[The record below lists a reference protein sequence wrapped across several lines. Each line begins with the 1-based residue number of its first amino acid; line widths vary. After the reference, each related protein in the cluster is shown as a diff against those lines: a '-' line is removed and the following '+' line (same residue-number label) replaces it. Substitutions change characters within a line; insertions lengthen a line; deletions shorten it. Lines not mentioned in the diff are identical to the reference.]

1 MTQKKF
7 KFDEFELDVLKRQ
20 LKREGDVVPLNPKAF
35 DLLFALVENNGKLL
49 SKDDLLG
56 LVWEDQIVEESNL
69 TVNMSAIRRALGEK
83 ASQPRFITTVSGQ
96 GYRFVGDVCESG
108 GQAEET
114 IIESRTL
121 ARIVVEEEIET
132 DEKTNE
138 IFPFEK
144 RVGLTPAPESF
155 FKTNRPA
162 IAGSILILALIL
174 GTGGYLWQKGT
185 AKSSAPWQAISMKR
199 LTNLGNVTNAA
210 LSPDGKLFAYTLQE
224 KDGQRSLWLGHADGG
239 GENVNLRPA
248 AEVTIQGIAFA
259 PDGAS
264 VFYIIASDEFE
275 RGALFKMRVFGGAPE
290 KIRENVEN
298 FIAFSPDGKQY
309 AFVRNDRE
317 NRKSSLMVAETAGG
331 ASEREIASRPIGL
344 SFVSTSPAWSPDG
357 KQIAASAIADES
369 ASTNEIFTVTVEGG
383 SLKSVTSLGW
393 NGIRALVWTK
403 DGSGLYSVAGAQ
415 DARWESQI
423 WYISY
428 PQGEA
433 RRVVSDLNVYG
444 AVLGLAPSG
453 NGLLVLQAQH
463 YSNIWV
469 APADNFGAAKQIT
482 FELLGRKSGWDALEW
497 TAEGR
502 IAYTAFSD
510 ASETVWLME
519 ADGKNQKQ
527 IIPEGR
533 TNSHQSFSA
542 DGQKMVFDSNRGGGW
557 EIWTAGGDG
566 SNMRPLTTGS
576 KNSQPHISP
585 DGNWVVYR
593 STRDDAG
600 KLWRVAASGGE
611 PSQLTENPASWA
623 RFSPDGKF
631 IACLYRTTDEKIK
644 LAVLDSET
652 GQPVRLFDI
661 PQSANFNNGIRWMPD
676 GASLTYR
683 DWNNG
688 IWRQSLEGGEPKR
701 LAGLPEEKLYA
712 YGWSPD
718 GKQFAFTRGTE
729 IRDVVLISGTR

>member
-1 MTQKKF
+1 LTQKKF
-7 KFDEFELDVLKRQ
+7 KFEEFELDVLKRQ
-20 LKREGDVVPLNPKAF
+20 LKREGEIVPLNPKAF
-35 DLLFALVENNGKLL
+35 DLLFVLVENNGKLL

-96 GYRFVGDVCESG
+96 GYRFVGDVRELN

-121 ARIVVEEEIET
+121 ARIVVEEVVET

-138 IFPFEK
+138 ISPVEK
-144 RVGLTPAPESF
+144 RAALPPAPESF
-155 FKTNRPA
+155 FQRHRFA
-162 IAGSILILALIL
+162 IAGSVLILALIL
-174 GTGGYLWQKGT
+174 GIGGYLRLKET
-185 AKSSAPWQAISMKR
+185 AKSSAPLQAISMKR

-224 KDGQRSLWLGHADGG
+224 KDGRRSLWLGHVDG

-248 AEVTIQGIAFA
+248 SEITIHGIAFA
-259 PDGAS
+259 PDGGS
-264 VFYIIASDEFE
+264 LFYIITSDEFE
-275 RGALFKMRVFGGAPE
+275 RGALFKIRVFGGAPE
-290 KIRENVEN
+290 KIRENIEN
-298 FIAFSPDGKQY
+298 FIAFSPDGKQF
-309 AFVRNDRE
+309 AFVRRDRE
-317 NRKSSLMVAETAGG
+317 NRQSSLIIAETAGG
-331 ASEREIASRPIGL
+331 SEREIASRPTGL
-344 SFVSTSPAWSPDG
+344 SFIPTSPAWSPDG
-357 KQIAASAIADES
+357 KEIAVSAIADES
-369 ASTNEIFTVTVEGG
+369 ASTNEIFVVGVDGG
-383 SLKSVTSLGW
+383 SIKPLTRLGW
-393 NGIRALVWTK
+393 NGIRALLWTK
-403 DGSGLYSVAGAQ
+403 DGSGLYSVAGEQ

-423 WYISY
+423 WHISY

-433 RRVVSDLNVYG
+433 RRVVSDLNVYS
-444 AVLGLAPSG
+444 AVLGLAPTGSG
-453 NGLLVLQAQH
+453 LMVLQAQH

-502 IAYTAFSD
+502 LAYTAFSD
-510 ASETVWLME
+510 ASETVWLMD

-557 EIWTAGGDG
+557 EIWTANGDG
-566 SNMRPLTTGS
+566 SNMRQLTTGS

-585 DGNWVVYR
+585 DGNWIVYR

-600 KLWRVAASGGE
+600 KLRRVAAGGGE

-631 IACLYRTTDEKIK
+631 IACLYQTDEKTK
-644 LAVLDSET
+644 LAVLNSET
-652 GQPVRLFDI
+652 GQPVSLFDI
-661 PQSANFNNGIRWMPD
+661 PQSANFNNGIRWTPD